1 MTVLETAKKMI
12 DYSHG
17 NLHDINHFMKVYA
30 YAKMIADGEQLD
42 PDTQKLVEMTA
53 LVHDI
58 ACPLCRVKY
67 GNTNGKNQ
75 EKESAALIAEFFKD
89 SNLPQ
94 DFTDLISPAAA
105 VNVGYKFAPAFG
117 ARLGVSGWQAKAG
130 WVTPSQTY
138 QYKYL
143 QGNLDIMADLSTLFC
158 GFNPKRVFNAYI
170 FGGAGLNHAFDNDE
184 ANALDTRSHELEYL
198 WQDKQNLIA
207 GRMGLGCDLRL
218 NDRLAINIEGNAN
231 ALSDKFNSKK
241 AGNCDWQ
248 FNVLV
253 GLNIKLGKSYKKTAP
268 VYYEPEPVVEQP
280 KPQPVVKQ
288 PEPEPVAVVVE
299 PMKQNIFFA
308 LNSALLQKDQQSK
321 IDAMV
326 AYMEKYPASKVAITG
341 YADKETGNPRINMTL
356 SEKRAKIVADALKAK
371 GIAAD
376 RIVTDFKGDTVQ
388 PFRVPEEN
396 RVSVCIAE

>member
-1 MTVLETAKKMI
+1 MRIRNLLVAILTVSSTVAFAQEQRQIKEEGKI
-12 DYSHG
+12 VFKPHW
-17 NLHDINHFMKVYA
+17 FMQVQA
-30 YAKMIADGEQLD
+30 GAAHTVGE
-42 PDTQKLVEMTA
+42 A
-53 LVHDI
+53 
-58 ACPLCRVKY
+58 
-67 GNTNGKNQ
+67 
-75 EKESAALIAEFFKD
+75 
-89 SNLPQ
+89 

-143 QGNLDIMADLSTLFC
+143 QGNLDIMADFSTLFC

-268 VYYEPEPVVEQP
+268 VYYEPEPIVEQP

>member
-1 MTVLETAKKMI
+1 MKKLLATVLLMSSTVAFSQEQRIKEPEKTTFTPHWFIQAEVGAAHTVGEAK
-12 DYSHG
+12 
-17 NLHDINHFMKVYA
+17 
-30 YAKMIADGEQLD
+30 
-42 PDTQKLVEMTA
+42 
-53 LVHDI
+53 
-58 ACPLCRVKY
+58 
-67 GNTNGKNQ
+67 
-75 EKESAALIAEFFKD
+75 
-89 SNLPQ
+89 
-94 DFTDLISPAAA
+94 FTDLISPAAA

-143 QGNLDIMADLSTLFC
+143 QGNLDLMADLSTLFC
-158 GFNPKRVFNAYI
+158 GFNPKRVFNGYI
-170 FGGAGLNHAFDNDE
+170 FGGVGLNHAFDNDE

-198 WQDKQNLIA
+198 WQDKQNLVA
-207 GRMGLGCDLRL
+207 GRFGLGCDLRL

-231 ALSDKFNSKK
+231 VLSDKFNSKK

-268 VYYEPEPVVEQP
+268 VYYEPEPIVEQP
-280 KPQPVVKQ
+280 NPQPVVKQ

-356 SEKRAKIVADALKAK
+356 SEKRAKNVAEVLKAK
-371 GIAAD
+371 GITAD
-376 RIVTDFKGDTVQ
+376 RIKVDYKGDTVQ
-388 PFRVPEEN
+388 PYNTPKEN
-396 RVSVCIAE
+396 RVSICIVE

>member
-1 MTVLETAKKMI
+1 MRI
-12 DYSHG
+12 R
-17 NLHDINHFMKVYA
+17 NL
-30 YAKMIADGEQLD
+30 
-42 PDTQKLVEMTA
+42 
-53 LVHDI
+53 
-58 ACPLCRVKY
+58 
-67 GNTNGKNQ
+67 
-75 EKESAALIAEFFKD
+75 LIAILTVSSTVAFAQEQRQIKEEGKTVFK
-89 SNLPQ
+89 PHWFMQ
-94 DFTDLISPAAA
+94 VQAGAAHTVGEADFTDLISPAAA

-231 ALSDKFNSKK
+231 VLSDKFNSKK

-268 VYYEPEPVVEQP
+268 VYYEPEPVVVEQP

-308 LNSALLQKDQQSK
+308 LNSSLLQKDQQSK

-341 YADKETGNPRINMTL
+341 YADKETGNSKINMTL
-356 SEKRAKIVADALKAK
+356 SEKRAKNVADALKAK
-371 GIAAD
+371 GIAAS

-388 PFRVPEEN
+388 PYRVPEEN
-396 RVSVCIAE
+396 RVSICIAE

>member
-1 MTVLETAKKMI
+1 MRIRNLLVAILTVSSTVAFAQEQRQIKEEGKI
-12 DYSHG
+12 VFKPHW
-17 NLHDINHFMKVYA
+17 FMQVQA
-30 YAKMIADGEQLD
+30 GAAHTVGE
-42 PDTQKLVEMTA
+42 A
-53 LVHDI
+53 
-58 ACPLCRVKY
+58 
-67 GNTNGKNQ
+67 
-75 EKESAALIAEFFKD
+75 
-89 SNLPQ
+89 

-268 VYYEPEPVVEQP
+268 VYYEPEPIVEQP

-356 SEKRAKIVADALKAK
+356 SEKRANIVADALKAK

>member
-1 MTVLETAKKMI
+1 MRIRNLLVAILTVSSTVAFAQEQRQIKEEGKI
-12 DYSHG
+12 VFKPHW
-17 NLHDINHFMKVYA
+17 FMQVQA
-30 YAKMIADGEQLD
+30 GAAHTVGEAD
-42 PDTQKLVEMTA
+42 V
-53 LVHDI
+53 
-58 ACPLCRVKY
+58 
-67 GNTNGKNQ
+67 
-75 EKESAALIAEFFKD
+75 
-89 SNLPQ
+89 
-94 DFTDLISPAAA
+94 TDLISAAAA

-268 VYYEPEPVVEQP
+268 VYYEPEPIVEQP

>member
-1 MTVLETAKKMI
+1 MRIRNLLVAILTVSSTVAFAQEQRQIKEEGKTVFKP
-12 DYSHG
+12 HW
-17 NLHDINHFMKVYA
+17 FMQVQA
-30 YAKMIADGEQLD
+30 GAAHTVGE
-42 PDTQKLVEMTA
+42 A
-53 LVHDI
+53 
-58 ACPLCRVKY
+58 
-67 GNTNGKNQ
+67 
-75 EKESAALIAEFFKD
+75 
-89 SNLPQ
+89 

-268 VYYEPEPVVEQP
+268 VYYEPEPV
-280 KPQPVVKQ
+280 
-288 PEPEPVAVVVE
+288 AVVVE

>member
-1 MTVLETAKKMI
+1 MRI
-12 DYSHG
+12 R
-17 NLHDINHFMKVYA
+17 NL
-30 YAKMIADGEQLD
+30 
-42 PDTQKLVEMTA
+42 
-53 LVHDI
+53 
-58 ACPLCRVKY
+58 
-67 GNTNGKNQ
+67 
-75 EKESAALIAEFFKD
+75 LIAILTVSSTVAFAQEQRQIKEEGKTVFK
-89 SNLPQ
+89 PHWFMQ
-94 DFTDLISPAAA
+94 VQAGAAHTVGEADFTDLISPAAA

-130 WVTPSQTY
+130 WVTPS
-138 QYKYL
+138 
-143 QGNLDIMADLSTLFC
+143 
-158 GFNPKRVFNAYI
+158 
-170 FGGAGLNHAFDNDE
+170 
-184 ANALDTRSHELEYL
+184 HELEYL
-198 WQDKQNLIA
+198 WQDKQNLVA

-231 ALSDKFNSKK
+231 VLSDKFNSKK

-268 VYYEPEPVVEQP
+268 VYYEPEPIVEQP

-356 SEKRAKIVADALKAK
+356 SEKRAKIVADALKDK
-371 GIAAD
+371 GIAPD